1 MLADLHRL
9 CYPPSDVQL
18 QIGNLGDNLQN
29 LRDELQ
35 QTALDEQ
42 KKRIVGAF
50 YIEIEHDYGGLRRN
64 ETIDYKQF
72 EVESDGK
79 TLYWVHGDKKICV
92 SAVKGAIHFRSRGTL
107 ANEWGSGGTNA
118 IKKQLG
124 LRDYTSKATRS
135 LRSEATSKLQHLLGS
150 ANLPSSSELDSV
162 LYRTSPLL
170 PREQKKQ

>member
-29 LRDELQ
+29 LRDELR

-50 YIEIEHDYGGLRRN
+50 YTEIEHDYGGLRPD
-64 ETIDYKQF
+64 ETIDHRQF

-79 TLYWVHGDKKICV
+79 TLYWVLGDKKIRV
-92 SAVKGAIHFRSRGTL
+92 SAIKGAIHFRSLGTL
-107 ANEWGSGGTNA
+107 AKESA
-118 IKKQLG
+118 
-124 LRDYTSKATRS
+124 RS
-135 LRSEATSKLQHLLGS
+135 DRLH
-150 ANLPSSSELDSV
+150 
-162 LYRTSPLL
+162 
-170 PREQKKQ
+170 